1 MALILRDESDGR
13 HTHVDERHLLERC
26 RKGDERAWAELVNRY
41 WGLAFRI
48 AYRILRNK
56 EDAEDAAQEAFVQVY
71 RSLPTFQ
78 HRSNFRTWF
87 YRIVVRTAM
96 AHLPTTPTE
105 PLEKSLEAEVLERA
119 YEDPEKIVLAHE
131 KERLFDWAIEQLPPD
146 WRAILV
152 LREIEGL
159 SYAEIAEILGIPI
172 GTVESRLFRARKR
185 LRQLLEPIL
194 GDE

>member
-1 MALILRDESDGR
+1 M
-13 HTHVDERHLLERC
+13 DERHLLERC